1 MDRGSLVIR
10 KARWG
15 INSRIL
21 GIVMRL
27 DELEAVV
34 LWSGNCQIKRHLINA
49 LQEINDTLIEDIKK
63 TTANTPQKAISSVLN
78 DRV

>member
-49 LQEINDTLIEDIKK
+49 LQEINDTMIEDIKK
-63 TTANTPQKAISSVLN
+63 RICTSA
-78 DRV
+78 

>member
-21 GIVMRL
+21 GIVMHL

-34 LWSGNCQIKRHLINA
+34 LWSGNCEIKHHLINA
-49 LQEINDTLIEDIKK
+49 LQEINDMIIEDIKK
-63 TTANTPQKAISSVLN
+63 RTCTSA
-78 DRV
+78 